1 MLKIK
6 NITAISE
13 SAPLLT
19 DINLEI
25 KPGEIHALLGP
36 KHSGKSALAH
46 VIAGHPS
53 IQVTEGGILWGRK
66 KLLALE
72 AEERSKLG
80 IFVSFQFPP
89 EFEIISN
96 FELMK
101 EFLNPKDTDISDLA
115 LKYSSCCEILN
126 LGPTHGD
133 DVPSGHTMGMSQAKR
148 NELIFMM
155 LTNPKL
161 IILDEIE
168 EGLSEQETVLVASLL
183 KDYLQDTDKGCLV
196 ITHNQALLSILSPT
210 HVHVMVGGEIKLS
223 GGTELYTRIIE
234 DGYSEF
240 S

>member
-13 SAPLLT
+13 ADILLT

-25 KPGEIHALLGP
+25 KANEIHAVLGP

-53 IQVTEGGILWGRK
+53 IQVTDGGILWGRK
-66 KLLALE
+66 KLLGME
-72 AEERSKLG
+72 TEERAKLG
-80 IFVSFQFPP
+80 IFTSFQFPP
-89 EFEIISN
+89 EFDAVTN
-96 FELMK
+96 FDLMADLLELK
-101 EFLNPKDTDISDLA
+101 EVDIPDLA
-115 LKYSSCCEILN
+115 IKYSSCCDLLN
-126 LGPTHGD
+126 LGQDHGD
-133 DVPSGHTMGMSQAKR
+133 RIPSGHSMGISEAKR
-148 NELIFMM
+148 NELIYML

-161 IILDEIE
+161 VILDEID
-168 EGLSEQETVLVASLL
+168 EGLSEQDVVLVASLV

-196 ITHNQALLSILSPT
+196 ITHNQALLSILNPT

>member
-13 SAPLLT
+13 ADILLT

-25 KPGEIHALLGP
+25 KPNEIHAVLGP

-53 IQVTEGGILWGRK
+53 IQVTDGGILWGRK
-66 KLLALE
+66 KLLGME
-72 AEERSKLG
+72 TEERAKLG
-80 IFVSFQFPP
+80 IFTSFQFPP
-89 EFEIISN
+89 EFDAVTN
-96 FELMK
+96 FDLMADLLELK
-101 EFLNPKDTDISDLA
+101 EADIPDLA
-115 LKYSSCCEILN
+115 IKYSSCCEILN
-126 LGPTHGD
+126 LGQDHGD
-133 DVPSGHTMGMSQAKR
+133 RIPSGHSMGISEAKR
-148 NELIFMM
+148 NELIYML

-161 IILDEIE
+161 VILDEID
-168 EGLSEQETVLVASLL
+168 EGLSEQDVVLVASLL

-196 ITHNQALLSILSPT
+196 ITHNQALLSILNPT

>member
-6 NITAISE
+6 NITAVTE
-13 SAPLLT
+13 SQHLIK

-25 KPGEIHALLGP
+25 NADEIHAILGP

-66 KLLALE
+66 KLLGME
-72 AEERSKLG
+72 ANERVKLG
-80 IFVSFQFPP
+80 IFTSFQFPP
-89 EFEIISN
+89 EFEGVTN
-96 FELMK
+96 FELMT
-101 EFLNPKDTDISDLA
+101 EFLTTKESEISDLA

-126 LGPTHGD
+126 LGTEHGD
-133 DVPSGHTMGMSQAKR
+133 RIPSGHSMVMSQAKR
-148 NELIFMM
+148 NELIYML

-161 IILDEIE
+161 VVLDEIDD
-168 EGLSEQETVLVASLL
+168 GLSDQDIVLVASLL
-183 KDYLQDTDKGCLV
+183 KDYLQDTGKGCIV
-196 ITHNQALLSILSPT
+196 ITHNQVLLSILNPT